1 MEVSQRITM
10 VTSYRE
16 TEVVSIGKMS
26 VIEDRKIPEVLILC
40 YKQHS
45 LYYKIKAV
53 EFVPNL

>member
-26 VIEDRKIPEVLILC
+26 VIEDKKIPEVLSLR

-53 EFVPNL
+53 EFVRNL

>member
-1 MEVSQRITM
+1 M

-26 VIEDRKIPEVLILC
+26 VIEDKKIPEVLILR

-53 EFVPNL
+53 EFAPNL

>member
-1 MEVSQRITM
+1 M

-16 TEVVSIGKMS
+16 TEAVSIGKMS
-26 VIEDRKIPEVLILC
+26 VIEDKKIPEVLILR